1 MGNLEDMTDKQKAAW
16 PDAIKEIARYNIAVQ
31 ENPDHYD
38 WHFDWNEESR
48 PGRGQSFSALFID
61 GEHFAQIMMD
71 VYGYPTVSV
80 AALDIM
86 HNGSDEECSCEFC
99 EAERWEEYTDEERA
113 EMENVTLKNVLRR
126 IPRHPELERPDYSRI
141 KPEHLEAANKALRSP
156 VKANYA
162 VAPGEYLLDWMQE
175 NNMPIQTVAS
185 FLHYEKRW
193 VKQIIKGR
201 VRLSVVIADDLEKL
215 TGIASTVWLIFEK
228 KYREDKERLKKT
240 FWKRVL
246 ASFLNH

>member
-38 WHFDWNEESR
+38 WTFDWQEESR

-61 GEHFAQIMMD
+61 GEHYAQIMMD

-80 AALDIM
+80 AALDIL
-86 HNGSDEECSCEFC
+86 HNGSDEECPCEFC
-99 EAERWEEYTDEERA
+99 EKERWEEYTDEEREQIEA
-113 EMENVTLKNVLRR
+113 ARLAKTQRR
-126 IPRHPELERPDYSRI
+126 IPRHRELETVPGVDTYEENQMFNSR
-141 KPEHLEAANKALRSP
+141 P

-162 VAPGEYLLDWMQE
+162 VAPGEYLRDWMEE

-193 VKQIIKGR
+193 VKQILKGR

-215 TGIASTVWLIFEK
+215 TGIASSVWLIFEK
-228 KYREDKERLKKT
+228 VYREDKERLKKT